1 VGRGRYLG
9 DGLVEDRLIGVRGFG
24 RSTQLADELKRGSA
38 NFIVGGGRLEIRQ
51 GLDVAAHGVSS
62 LSLGA
67 VRKYRYFHCP
77 VQAEGIT
84 FRGRCHTLEYDTV
97 SADQLDIFRS
107 PRRLPEGFR
116 YQPDLLSSL
125 EEDLLLRQIEVLPF
139 REFEFQGF
147 LGKRRVVSYG
157 WRYNFNDRELQKA
170 DDIPAFLLPIRETAA
185 RFAGIPPGDLQHIL
199 VTEYSPGAAI
209 GWHRDKAMFG
219 DVIGISL
226 LSSCIFRLR
235 RKIGTKWERASVN
248 AAPRSAYL
256 LRGPSRTEWEHSI
269 PPVDH
274 LRYSLT
280 FRNLLDSED

>member
-1 VGRGRYLG
+1 
-9 DGLVEDRLIGVRGFG
+9 
-24 RSTQLADELKRGSA
+24 
-38 NFIVGGGRLEIRQ
+38 
-51 GLDVAAHGVSS
+51 
-62 LSLGA
+62 
-67 VRKYRYFHCP
+67 
-77 VQAEGIT
+77 
-84 FRGRCHTLEYDTV
+84 V

-107 PRRLPEGFR
+107 PPRLPEGFR

-219 DVIGISL
+219 DVVGISL
-226 LSSCIFRLR
+226 LSPCTFRLR

-248 AAPRSAYL
+248 ALPRSAYL

-280 FRNLLDSED
+280 FRNLLHSEE